1 MIVYLLSLS
10 TLTALFLAII
20 QINGLIEVS
29 LLVLVV
35 RTESPQI
42 ESQCLLKLQRH
53 FWKILLIE
61 KFLLAASTSQTI
73 VDFEDINTSV
83 PNRLAGIVL
92 STCLKCIATS
102 RYR

>member
-42 ESQCLLKLQRH
+42 ES
-53 FWKILLIE
+53 
-61 KFLLAASTSQTI
+61 
-73 VDFEDINTSV
+73 
-83 PNRLAGIVL
+83 
-92 STCLKCIATS
+92 
-102 RYR
+102 